1 MRRLSSILKYGLIA
15 LVLMIAS
22 FGVAQAA
29 DSQKIVTQDKD
40 STYNGFFVRGGS
52 IMRLNGTINGDV
64 FLAGEDITLAGRING
79 NVYVVARTIAVK
91 GEVTGSVHL
100 VAMQVN
106 ISAPVDGT
114 GLIAASSLTIDKE
127 GSLGRGL
134 VGFAPTMDIGGKI
147 GGPAYLAASTL
158 SVTNEISGPAT
169 VAVEQISLSG
179 DGKFGGDLKYY
190 SRTSGQVAQ
199 DRVAGTLSF
208 VKSEQSQKIDVVG
221 QATAVVFG
229 LLASFL
235 LGLVMLYIAPKSMVA
250 VANYIQSKPF
260 VVLLAGFGFVVL
272 VPIALIF
279 VFITI
284 VGIPLMIVAG
294 LLYGVTIMV
303 GELFTA
309 LWLGRLAMRTT
320 ETKIGTSAIALGL
333 GLIILAILK
342 LIPMIGAVVA
352 LISFFAGVGALV
364 SRSLGRIGAVRQ
376 AQFKN

>member
-1 MRRLSSILKYGLIA
+1 MRRLSSVFKYGLIA
-15 LVLMIAS
+15 LVLMMVS
-22 FGVAQAA
+22 FGVARAA

-40 STYNGFFVRGGS
+40 NTYNGFFVRSGS
-52 IMRLNGTINGDV
+52 IVRLNGTINGDV
-64 FLAGEDITLAGRING
+64 FLAGEDVTLAGRING
-79 NVYVVARTIAVK
+79 NVYAAAKTISIK

-100 VAMQVN
+100 AAMQVD

-114 GLIAASSLTIDKE
+114 GLIAASSLTVSKE

-134 VGFAPTMDIGGKI
+134 VGFATTMDISGKV
-147 GGPAYLAASTL
+147 GGPVYIAASTL
-158 SVTNEISGPAT
+158 SVTSEISGPAT
-169 VAVEQISLSG
+169 IAAEQISLSG
-179 DGKFGGDLKYY
+179 DGKFGSDLKYY
-190 SRTSGQVAQ
+190 SRTSGQVSQ
-199 DRVAGTLSF
+199 DRVAGTLSY
-208 VKSEQSQKIDVVG
+208 VKSEQSQKVDVAG
-221 QATAVVFG
+221 KATAVVFG

-250 VANYIQSKPF
+250 VADYIQSKPL
-260 VVLLAGFGFVVL
+260 VALLAGFGFVIL

-284 VGIPLMIVAG
+284 VGIPLMIVVG
-294 LLYGVTIMV
+294 LLYGAIIMV

-342 LIPMIGAVVA
+342 LIPVVGVVVA
-352 LISFFAGVGALV
+352 LVSFFAGVGALV
-364 SRSLGRIGAVRQ
+364 ARSFGRVGSVRQ